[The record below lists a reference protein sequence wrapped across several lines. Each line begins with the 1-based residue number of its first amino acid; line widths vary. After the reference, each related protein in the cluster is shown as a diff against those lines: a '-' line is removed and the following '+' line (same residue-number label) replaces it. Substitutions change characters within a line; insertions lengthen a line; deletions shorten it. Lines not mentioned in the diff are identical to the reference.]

1 MSFSWPVFS
10 DPVPLSGGRTWTAQF
25 ESYDQRNDD
34 CYYAVTVHEGDRV
47 IGRFM
52 VQVGLWW
59 AGNDWTGPEFVERL
73 AKELGQ
79 VAATG
84 HTNTTYTGSLASWS
98 SSTRRED

>member
-10 DPVPLSGGRTWTAQF
+10 DPVPLSGGRTWTAAF

-34 CYYAVTVHEGDRV
+34 CYYVVTVHEGGRV
-47 IGRFM
+47 LGCFM

-59 AGNDWTGPEFVERL
+59 EENDRTTPQFVEQL
-73 AKELGQ
+73 AKELGE
-79 VAATG
+79 VAETG

-98 SSTRRED
+98 GSTPRKD